1 MGDGCTENWMETSYA
16 GLSFYNP
23 QWKYLKL
30 AFEFEHKGLTCWRN

>member
-23 QWKYLKL
+23 QWKYLNLLSSLNIK
-30 AFEFEHKGLTCWRN
+30 A